1 MSEALCTS
9 ELRAQFFTSIE
20 GIYAHQ
26 KVTKEILEL
35 AAGIE
40 PATTALRMPGSA
52 NRATPA

>member
-9 ELRAQFFTSIE
+9 ELRAQFFTSME

-52 NRATPA
+52 N